1 MKCLLKVY
9 VNAKKLKILR
19 SKYGHWKRADLL
31 NSSLI
36 KRPKKN
42 PKIFKKSYL
51 TTLRIAFS
59 AKLVDLQVRVGIL
72 PLIGL
77 ITSIV

>member
-1 MKCLLKVY
+1 MEKLYNTKGIFITKKPYLI
-9 VNAKKLKILR
+9 KLK
-19 SKYGHWKRADLL
+19 
-31 NSSLI
+31 
-36 KRPKKN
+36 
-42 PKIFKKSYL
+42 
-51 TTLRIAFS
+51 IAFS

>member
-1 MKCLLKVY
+1 MYHCEYNYKSDTYVFLKVIQKPY
-9 VNAKKLKILR
+9 LITLK
-19 SKYGHWKRADLL
+19 
-31 NSSLI
+31 
-36 KRPKKN
+36 
-42 PKIFKKSYL
+42 
-51 TTLRIAFS
+51 IAFS